1 MKKQHNETLVGLFVI
16 FGLVI
21 LTVIIFFVSGV
32 YLFRQGYAV
41 TITYDYVSIL
51 DKGAPVRMAG
61 VRVGEVSKVDLYFDK
76 EAEAERVKV
85 KLFVEKGV
93 VVRENYL
100 FRIQGAHVLSEPH
113 IEITPLAGESKILE
127 DGATVEGVDPVAVE
141 ALIENANQIS
151 DELKTILGI
160 VRSTLEDEKNTKA
173 LRAILENMDELTG
186 SLNKI
191 LSGSET
197 DLQGAIK
204 GLSASSQAMS
214 QILDRLEK
222 GQGTAGKLLSD
233 EEVYADLKAFVEDIK
248 THPWKLFRKGE

>member
-32 YLFRQGYAV
+32 YLFRQGYAL

-61 VRVGEVSKVDLYFDK
+61 VRIGEVSKVDLYFDD
-76 EAEAERVKV
+76 EAEAARVKV
-85 KLFVEKGV
+85 KLFIEKGV
-93 VVRENYL
+93 TIRENYL
-100 FRIQGAHVLSEPH
+100 FRIQGAHILSEPH

-127 DGATVEGVDPVAVE
+127 EGASVEGLDPVAVE
-141 ALIENANQIS
+141 ALVENANQIS
-151 DELKTILGI
+151 EELKTILGI
-160 VRSTLEDEKNTKA
+160 VRGTLEDENNAKS
-173 LRAILENMDELTG
+173 LRMILQHMTELTG

-191 LSGSET
+191 VSGSET
-197 DLQGAIK
+197 DLQGVIK
-204 GLSASSQAMS
+204 GLSTSTQAMS

-233 EEVYADLKAFVEDIK
+233 EELYDDLKAFVEDIK